1 MFKVGD
7 IVKLNDLGLE
17 EIEKMYGYL
26 NDYYTKD
33 ATFEIKRIDDYRLFL
48 HKTTESKDSLLGN
61 WNCKYFELVPKIKH
75 YKWLISFKKP
85 STYESTL
92 IVTDHH
98 ISENKINE
106 YVTEYLKIN
115 NKYTSIKIEEDFVEE

>member
-1 MFKVGD
+1 MFKVGN
-7 IVKLNDLGLE
+7 IVKLNDLGLK
-17 EIEKMYGYL
+17 EIEKMYGNT

-33 ATFEIKRIDDYRLFL
+33 AKFKIKEIADHKLFL
-48 HKTTESKDSLLGN
+48 QKTTESKNSMVGS
-61 WNCKYFELVPKIKH
+61 WNKQYFELVKEKH

-85 STYESTL
+85 STYKATM
-92 IVTDHH
+92 IVTDHY